1 MKPSSKPKRARGIS
15 MSENNSSSS
24 CGGGIGIGTVIAI
37 LISWNLYHSVLW
49 AAIHGFFGWGYV
61 IYYLLTK

>member
-1 MKPSSKPKRARGIS
+1 